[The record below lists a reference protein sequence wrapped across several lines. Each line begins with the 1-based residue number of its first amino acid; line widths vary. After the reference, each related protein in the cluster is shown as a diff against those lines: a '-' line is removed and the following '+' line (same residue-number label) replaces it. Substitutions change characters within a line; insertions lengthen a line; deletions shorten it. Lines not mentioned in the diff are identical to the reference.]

1 MRYRLQ
7 NALHKGTASTV
18 AISHSPK
25 TKLDSHSQKTKTKF
39 DLKKKKK
46 KQNRKQVCL
55 LRL

>member
-18 AISHSPK
+18 AISHSQK
-25 TKLDSHSQKTKTKF
+25 TKLDSHNQKTKTKM

>member
-18 AISHSPK
+18 AISHSQK

>member
-18 AISHSPK
+18 AISHSQK
-25 TKLDSHSQKTKTKF
+25 TKLDSHNQKTKTKM
-39 DLKKKKK
+39 DLKKKK